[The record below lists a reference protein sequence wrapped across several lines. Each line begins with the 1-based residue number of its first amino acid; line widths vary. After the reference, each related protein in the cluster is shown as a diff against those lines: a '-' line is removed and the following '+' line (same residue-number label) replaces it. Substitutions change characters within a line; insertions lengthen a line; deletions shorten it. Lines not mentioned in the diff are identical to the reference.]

1 MPYRVRDDDGIVL
14 VHVLDNGCDFGAGGF
29 VFLFAVGTAVRI
41 VGDVFVG
48 VRDFAVI
55 SNKVASRYSAAYS
68 ASGLVLPVLE
78 K

>member
-14 VHVLDNGCDFGAGGF
+14 VHVLDSGCDFGAGGF

-48 VRDFAVI
+48 VRDFC
-55 SNKVASRYSAAYS
+55 
-68 ASGLVLPVLE
+68 GDFE
-78 K
+78 